1 MHTRDHV
8 FLTADHRSGAS
19 TMKERQALQ
28 NLVGP
33 HESQGL
39 MHALQRGATR
49 RDILAMLVAGGM
61 QATLAG
67 GLAAT
72 ALSAHAQTPKRG
84 GKIRVAG
91 ATAAATDTLD
101 PAKQSNQTDY
111 SRGNMVYN
119 GLTSLDGSLTP
130 QPALAESF
138 TTKDAKTWV
147 FALRKG
153 VNFHDGKPLTPADVV
168 FSVLRHKDP
177 ATASKA
183 KVLADQIESV
193 KASGPNEVTIVLAA
207 PNADLP
213 VILGTFHFHIVK
225 DGTTDFN
232 AGIGTGPYKLKEFK
246 PGVRSVV
253 VRNEN
258 YWKPGKPYLDEIE
271 FVGIGDESARV
282 NALLSGG
289 MDMVGSVNPRS
300 VARVTGTP
308 GFAVFKTQSGQ
319 YSDLIMRKDMGPGA
333 NPDFVLAMKHLFDR
347 EQMRKTIALDQAV
360 LGNDQP
366 VDPTNRFH
374 FAGLPQRPFDPEK
387 AKFHLKK
394 SGITGA
400 VPVVASPAA
409 LYSVEMA
416 LVLQQSAKDIGLEL
430 DVKRM
435 PADGYWSNHW
445 LNSPVGFGNVN
456 PRPSADVLLTQ
467 FFKSDAAWNESRW
480 KSQKFDQ
487 LLVAARA
494 ETDLA
499 KRKQMYADMQT
510 LIHTEAG
517 IGIPMFLASIDGHTT
532 KLKGLSPI
540 PLGGLMGYNFAEN
553 VWLDA

>member
-1 MHTRDHV
+1 MSDRKSLDH
-8 FLTADHRSGAS
+8 
-19 TMKERQALQ
+19 
-28 NLVGP
+28 LVGP
-33 HESQGL
+33 QESQRLLG
-39 MHALQRGATR
+39 ALQRGATR
-49 RDILAMLVAGGM
+49 RDILAMLMAGGM

-67 GLAAT
+67 GLAGT
-72 ALSAHAQTPKRG
+72 ALSVHAQTPRRG
-84 GKIRVAG
+84 GRIRVAG

-111 SRGNMVYN
+111 SRGMMLYN
-119 GLTSLDGSLTP
+119 GLTVLDGSLTP

-138 TTKDAKTWV
+138 TTQDAKTWV
-147 FALRKG
+147 FTLRKG
-153 VNFHDGKPLTPADVV
+153 VNFHDGKALAPADVV
-168 FSVLRHKDP
+168 YSLMRHKDP

-183 KVLADQIESV
+183 KTLADQIDSV
-193 KASGPNEVTIVLAA
+193 KATAPNQVTITLSS

-225 DGTTDFN
+225 EGTTDFN

-246 PGVRSVV
+246 PGVRSLV
-253 VRNEN
+253 VRNEA

-300 VARVTGTP
+300 VARVKGTP
-308 GFAVFKTQSGQ
+308 GFAIFTTQSGQ
-319 YSDLIMRKDMGPGA
+319 YSDLVMRKDTGPGA

-347 EQMRKTIALDQAV
+347 EQMKKTVALDHAV
-360 LGNDQP
+360 IGNDQP
-366 VDPTNRFH
+366 IDPTNRFY
-374 FAGLPQRPFDPEK
+374 FAGLPQRKFDLDK
-387 AKFHLKK
+387 AKFHLQK
-394 SGITGA
+394 SGVSGT

-409 LYSVEMA
+409 LYSVEIA
-416 LVLQQSAKDIGLEL
+416 LMLQQAAQGIGLNL

-435 PADGYWSNHW
+435 PADGYWANHW

-480 KSQKFDQ
+480 KSQKFDE
-487 LLVAARA
+487 LLLASRA

-510 LIHTEAG
+510 MIHQDAG
-517 IGIPMFLASIDGHTT
+517 IGIPLFLASIDAHTT
-532 KLKGLSPI
+532 RLKGLSPI
-540 PLGGLMGYNFAEN
+540 PLGGLMGYAFAEH
-553 VWLDA
+553 VWLDAQA

>member
-1 MHTRDHV
+1 MSQKPLDS
-8 FLTADHRSGAS
+8 LI
-19 TMKERQALQ
+19 
-28 NLVGP
+28 GP
-33 HESQGL
+33 QDSVRVMESL
-39 MHALQRGATR
+39 KRGATR
-49 RDILAMLVAGGM
+49 RDILAMLMAGGM

-67 GLAAT
+67 GIAST
-72 ALSAHAQTPKRG
+72 ALSAHAQTPRRG
-84 GKIRVAG
+84 GRIRVAG

-147 FALRKG
+147 FTLRKG
-153 VNFHDGKPLTPADVV
+153 VTFHDGKALAPADVV
-168 FSVLRHKDP
+168 FSLMRHKDP

-193 KASGPNEVTIVLAA
+193 KASGANEVTVVLSA

-246 PGVRSVV
+246 PGVRSLV
-253 VRNEN
+253 VRNEA

-289 MDMVGSVNPRS
+289 MDLVGSVNPRS
-300 VARVTGTP
+300 VERVKGTP
-308 GFAVFKTQSGQ
+308 GFAIFTTQSGQ
-319 YSDLIMRKDMGPGA
+319 YSDLVMRKDVGPGA

-347 EQMRKTIALDQAV
+347 EQMKKTIALGHAV
-360 LGNDQP
+360 LANDQP
-366 VDPTNRFH
+366 IDPTNRFY
-374 FAGLPQRPFDPEK
+374 FAGLPQRAFDPEK
-387 AKFHLKK
+387 AKFHLQK
-394 SGITGA
+394 SGVSGK
-400 VPVVASPAA
+400 VPIVASPAA
-409 LYSVEMA
+409 LYSVEIA
-416 LVLQQSAKDIGLEL
+416 LVLQQAAQGIGLDL

-467 FFKSDAAWNESRW
+467 FFQSNAAWNESRW
-480 KSQKFDQ
+480 KNPKFDE
-487 LLVAARA
+487 LLLGARA

-510 LIHTEAG
+510 MIHQEAG
-517 IGIPMFLASIDGHTT
+517 IGIPLFLASIDGHTS

-553 VWLDA
+553 VWLE

>member
-1 MHTRDHV
+1 MSQKP
-8 FLTADHRSGAS
+8 LAS
-19 TMKERQALQ
+19 LI
-28 NLVGP
+28 GP
-33 HESQGL
+33 QDSVRVMESL
-39 MHALQRGATR
+39 KRGATR
-49 RDILAMLVAGGM
+49 RDILAMLMAGGM

-67 GLAAT
+67 GIAGAAF
-72 ALSAHAQTPKRG
+72 SAHAQTPRKG
-84 GKIRVAG
+84 GRIRVAG

-130 QPALAESF
+130 QPALAETF

-147 FALRKG
+147 FTLRKG
-153 VNFHDGKPLTPADVV
+153 VTFHDGKALAPADVV
-168 FSVLRHKDP
+168 FSLMRHKDP

-193 KASGPNEVTIVLAA
+193 KASGANEVTIVLSA

-246 PGVRSVV
+246 PGVRSLV
-253 VRNEN
+253 VRNDA

-289 MDMVGSVNPRS
+289 MDLVGSVNPRS
-300 VARVTGTP
+300 VDRVKGTP
-308 GFAVFKTQSGQ
+308 GFAIFTTQSGQ
-319 YSDLIMRKDMGPGA
+319 YSDLVMRKDVGPGA

-347 EQMRKTIALDQAV
+347 GQMKKTIALEHAV
-360 LGNDQP
+360 IGNDQP
-366 VDPTNRFH
+366 IDPTNRFY
-374 FAGLPQRPFDPEK
+374 FAGLPQRAYDPEK
-387 AKFHLKK
+387 AKFHLQK
-394 SGITGA
+394 SGITGK

-409 LYSVEMA
+409 LYSVEIA
-416 LVLQQSAKDIGLEL
+416 LVLQQAAQGIGLEL

-467 FFKSDAAWNESRW
+467 FFQSSAAWNESRW
-480 KSQKFDQ
+480 KNPKFDD
-487 LLVAARA
+487 LLFAARA

-510 LIHTEAG
+510 MIHQEAG
-517 IGIPMFLASIDGHTT
+517 IGIPLFLASIDGHTS

-553 VWLDA
+553 VWLEA

>member
-1 MHTRDHV
+1 MSDSHKQ
-8 FLTADHRSGAS
+8 F
-19 TMKERQALQ
+19 E

-33 HESQGL
+33 SESMRVMESL
-39 MHALQRGATR
+39 KRGASR
-49 RDILAMLVAGGM
+49 RDVLTMLMACGM
-61 QATLAG
+61 QVGAAG
-67 GLAAT
+67 GLASLAT
-72 ALSAHAQTPKRG
+72 SAHAQTPKRG
-84 GKIRVAG
+84 GRIRVAG

-111 SRGNMVYN
+111 SRGSMIYN

-138 TTKDAKTWV
+138 TTQDAKTWV
-147 FALRKG
+147 FTLRKG
-153 VNFHDGKPLTPADVV
+153 VVFHDGKALSPADVV
-168 FSVLRHKDP
+168 FSILRHKDP

-183 KVLADQIESV
+183 KVLADQIETV
-193 KASGPNEVTIVLAA
+193 RASGPNEVTMVLSA

-213 VILGTFHFHIVK
+213 VILGTFHFCIVK

-246 PGVRSVV
+246 PGVRSLM
-253 VRNEN
+253 VRNEA

-271 FVGIGDESARV
+271 FVGIGDETARV

-289 MDMVGSVNPRS
+289 MDLVASVNPRS
-300 VARVTGTP
+300 VARVKSTP
-308 GFAVFKTQSGQ
+308 GYAIFTTQSGQ
-319 YSDLIMRKDMGPGA
+319 YSDLIMRKDMGPGMS
-333 NPDFVLAMKHLFDR
+333 PDFAQAMKYLFDR
-347 EQMRKTIALDQAV
+347 EQMKKTIALDYAV

-366 VDPTNRFH
+366 IDPTNRFH
-374 FAGLPQRPFDPEK
+374 FKDLPQRSFDLDK
-387 AKFHLKK
+387 AKFHLQK
-394 SGITGA
+394 SGVTGKI
-400 VPVVASPAA
+400 PMVVSPAA
-409 LYSVEMA
+409 MYSVEIA
-416 LVLQQSAKDIGLEL
+416 LLLQQAGQRIGLDI

-456 PRPSADVLLTQ
+456 PRPSADTILTQ

-480 KSQKFDQ
+480 KSAQFDQ
-487 LLVAARA
+487 LLLASRA
-494 ETDLA
+494 ETDLP

-510 LIHTEAG
+510 MIHNEAG
-517 IGIPMFLASIDGHTT
+517 IGIPLFLASIDGHST

-540 PLGGLMGYNFAEN
+540 PLGGLMGYSFAEH

>member
-1 MHTRDHV
+1 MTDPKSID
-8 FLTADHRSGAS
+8 T
-19 TMKERQALQ
+19 
-28 NLVGP
+28 LVGAE
-33 HESQGL
+33 ESRRLFG
-39 MHALQRGATR
+39 ALQRGASR
-49 RDILAMLVAGGM
+49 RDVLAMLMAGGM
-61 QATLAG
+61 QASLAG
-67 GLAAT
+67 GLAST
-72 ALSAHAQTPKRG
+72 AFSVHAQVPKRG

-101 PAKQSNQTDY
+101 PAKQSNSTDY
-111 SRGNMVYN
+111 SRCNMLYN

-138 TTKDAKTWV
+138 NTTDAKTWV

-153 VNFHDGKPLTPADVV
+153 VTFHDGKALTPADVV
-168 FSVLRHKDP
+168 FSISRHKDP

-193 KASGPNEVTIVLAA
+193 KATGPNEVTVVLTA

-225 DGTTDFN
+225 EGTTDFT

-253 VRNEN
+253 VRNER

-271 FVGIGDESARV
+271 FVGISDESARV

-289 MDMVGSVNPRS
+289 MDLVGSINPRS
-300 VARVTGTP
+300 LARVTGTP
-308 GFAVFKTQSGQ
+308 GYAVTKTQSGQ
-319 YSDLIMRKDMGPGA
+319 YSDLVIRKDTGPGA

-347 EQMRKTIALDQAV
+347 EQMKKAIALDQAV

-366 VDPTNRFH
+366 IDPTNRFH

-394 SGITGA
+394 SGITGT
-400 VPVVASPAA
+400 VPMVASPAA

-416 LVLQQSAKDIGLEL
+416 LVLQQTAKGIGLEI

-435 PADGYWSNHW
+435 PSDGYWSNHW

-456 PRPSADVLLTQ
+456 PRPSADILLTQ
-467 FFKSDAAWNESRW
+467 FFKSDAQWNESRW
-480 KSQKFDQ
+480 KSEKFDQ
-487 LLVAARA
+487 VLVAARA

-499 KRKQMYADMQT
+499 KRKQMYADLQT
-510 LIHTEAG
+510 MIHQEAG
-517 IGIPMFLASIDGHTT
+517 IGIPLFLTSLDGHTT

-540 PLGGLMGYNFAEN
+540 PVGGLMGYNFAEN
-553 VWLDA
+553 VWLESAA

>member
-1 MHTRDHV
+1 MTNPKSID
-8 FLTADHRSGAS
+8 A
-19 TMKERQALQ
+19 
-28 NLVGP
+28 LVGP
-33 HESQGL
+33 QESRHL
-39 MHALQRGATR
+39 FAALQRGASR
-49 RDILAMLVAGGM
+49 RDILAMLMAGGM

-67 GLAAT
+67 GLATT
-72 ALSAHAQTPKRG
+72 AMSVHAQTPKRG

-91 ATAAATDTLD
+91 ASAAATDTLD
-101 PAKQSNQTDY
+101 PAKQSNSTDY
-111 SRGNMVYN
+111 SRGNMLYN

-138 TTKDAKTWV
+138 NTKDAKTWV
-147 FALRKG
+147 FTLRKG
-153 VNFHDGKPLTPADVV
+153 VTFHDGKALAPADVV
-168 FSVLRHKDP
+168 YSILRHKEP

-193 KASGPNEVTIVLAA
+193 KATGPNEVTIVLTA

-225 DGTTDFN
+225 AGTTDFA

-253 VRNEN
+253 VRNEH

-271 FVGIGDESARV
+271 FVGISDESARV

-289 MDMVGSVNPRS
+289 MDLVGSINPRS
-300 VARVTGTP
+300 LARVTSTP
-308 GFAVFKTQSGQ
+308 GYAVTKTQSGQ
-319 YSDLIMRKDMGPGA
+319 YSDLVIRKDTGPGA

-347 EQMRKTIALDQAV
+347 EQMKKAIALDQAV
-360 LGNDQP
+360 VANDQP
-366 VDPTNRFH
+366 IDPTNRFH

-387 AKFHLKK
+387 AKFHFKK
-394 SGITGA
+394 SGVSGT
-400 VPVVASPAA
+400 VPIVASPAA

-416 LVLQQSAKDIGLEL
+416 LVLQQTGKSIGLDI

-456 PRPSADVLLTQ
+456 PRPSADILLTQ
-467 FFKSDAAWNESRW
+467 FFKSDAQWNESRW
-480 KSQKFDQ
+480 KNEKFDQ
-487 LLVAARA
+487 VLLAARA

-499 KRKQMYADMQT
+499 KRKQMYADLQVM
-510 LIHTEAG
+510 IHQEAG
-517 IGIPMFLASIDGHTT
+517 IGIPLFLTSLDGHST

-540 PLGGLMGYNFAEN
+540 PVGGLMGYNFAEN
-553 VWLDA
+553 VWLESAA

>member
-1 MHTRDHV
+1 MTDDKS
-8 FLTADHRSGAS
+8 FDT
-19 TMKERQALQ
+19 
-28 NLVGP
+28 LVGP
-33 HESQGL
+33 DESRRLFG
-39 MHALQRGATR
+39 ALQRGASR
-49 RDILAMLVAGGM
+49 RDILAMLMAGGM

-67 GLAAT
+67 GLAGT
-72 ALSAHAQTPKRG
+72 ALSVHAQTPRRG
-84 GKIRVAG
+84 GKLRVAA

-101 PAKQSNQTDY
+101 PAKQSNQNDY
-111 SRGNMVYN
+111 SRCNMVYN
-119 GLTSLDGSLTP
+119 GLTSLDASLTP

-147 FALRKG
+147 FTLRKG

-168 FSVLRHKDP
+168 YSISRHKDA

-193 KASGPNEVTIVLAA
+193 KASGPNEVTVVLSS

-213 VILGTFHFHIVK
+213 VILGTFHFQIVK

-246 PGVRSVV
+246 PGVRTLV

-289 MDMVGSVNPRS
+289 MDLVGSINPRS
-300 VARVTGTP
+300 LARVQGSK

-319 YSDLIMRKDMGPGA
+319 YSDLIMRKDTGPGA
-333 NPDFVLAMKHLFDR
+333 NPDFVLAMKHLLDR
-347 EQMRKTIALDQAV
+347 EQMKKAIALDQAV
-360 LGNDQP
+360 IGNDQP
-366 VDPTNRFH
+366 IDPTNRFH
-374 FAGLPQRPFDPEK
+374 FAGLPQRAFDPEK

-394 SGITGA
+394 AGVSGA

-416 LVLQQSAKDIGLEL
+416 LVLQQTARGIGMDI

-456 PRPSADVLLTQ
+456 PRPSADILLTQ
-467 FFKSDAAWNESRW
+467 FFKSDAQWNESRW
-480 KSQKFDQ
+480 KNEKFDQ
-487 LLVAARA
+487 VLVAARG

-499 KRKQMYADMQT
+499 KRKQMYADLQT
-510 LIHTEAG
+510 MIHEQAG
-517 IGIPMFLASIDGHTT
+517 IGIPLFLASLDAHTT

>member
-1 MHTRDHV
+1 MTDRKSID
-8 FLTADHRSGAS
+8 T
-19 TMKERQALQ
+19 
-28 NLVGP
+28 LVGP
-33 HESQGL
+33 EESRRLFG
-39 MHALQRGATR
+39 ALQRGATR
-49 RDILAMLVAGGM
+49 RDLLAMLAAGGM
-61 QATLAG
+61 HATLAG

-72 ALSAHAQTPKRG
+72 ALSVQAQTPRRG

-111 SRGNMVYN
+111 SRCNMIYN

-147 FALRKG
+147 FTLRKG
-153 VNFHDGKPLTPADVV
+153 VTFHDGKALTPADVV
-168 FSVLRHKDP
+168 YSIARHKDP

-193 KASGPNEVTIVLAA
+193 KASGANEVTIVLTT

-213 VILGTFHFHIVK
+213 VIVGTFHFHIVK
-225 DGTTDFN
+225 EGTTDFA

-253 VRNEN
+253 VRNDN
-258 YWKPGKPYLDEIE
+258 YWKPGRPYLDEIE

-289 MDMVGSVNPRS
+289 MDLVGSVNPRS
-300 VARVTGTP
+300 LARITGTP

-319 YSDLIMRKDMGPGA
+319 YSDLVMRKDVGPGTQ
-333 NPDFVLAMKHLFDR
+333 PDFVLAMKHLFDR
-347 EQMRKTIALDQAV
+347 EQMKKTIALDQAV
-360 LGNDQP
+360 VANDQP

-394 SGITGA
+394 AGVSGA
-400 VPVVASPAA
+400 VPVVVSPAA

-416 LVLQQSAKDIGLEL
+416 LVMQQTAKGIGLEL

-456 PRPSADVLLTQ
+456 PRPSADILLTQ
-467 FFKSDAAWNESRW
+467 FFKSDAQWNESRW
-480 KSQKFDQ
+480 KSEKFDQ
-487 LLVAARA
+487 VLVAARA

-499 KRKQMYADMQT
+499 KRKQMYADLQT
-510 LIHTEAG
+510 MIHEQAG
-517 IGIPMFLASIDGHTT
+517 IGIPLFLASLDGHSA

-540 PLGGLMGYNFAEN
+540 PVGGLMGYNFAEN
-553 VWLDA
+553 VWLETAA